1 MKYPKWMLW
10 VLDYH
15 CESVSFISIDI
26 DQLPHEILKC
36 VAKFRY
42 WYFIRL
48 CKLKHASYVTENFLH
63 AIYTKLFK
71 MYWYFRS
78 NSFRC
83 RIFIKCSFCAS
94 LLTSKCVVSILT
106 KNVCVFTFEKVKWN
120 IFSQWTILNHINS
133 ARGIFSNLAILHY
146 G

>member
-1 MKYPKWMLW
+1 MNVVSSWLSLWICIIYKYRYWPITSWNPKM
-10 VLDYH
+10 
-15 CESVSFISIDI
+15 
-26 DQLPHEILKC
+26 
-36 VAKFRY
+36 FRY
-42 WYFIRL
+42 WYFIQL

-83 RIFIKCSFCAS
+83 CVFIKCSFCAS